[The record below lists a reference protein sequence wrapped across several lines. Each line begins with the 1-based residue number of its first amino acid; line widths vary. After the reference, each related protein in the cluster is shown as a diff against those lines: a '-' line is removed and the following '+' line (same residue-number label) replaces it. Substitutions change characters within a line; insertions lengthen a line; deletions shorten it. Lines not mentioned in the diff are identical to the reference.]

1 MLDIPLG
8 KACFCQDNVLNPCK
22 KNFLLMGCNST
33 TLIGQSHIWH
43 KAQAFAAVPSL
54 ASEPELSHAQV
65 GLTDSLLGDGQ
76 YGQTLLVSYHFSA
89 AS

>member
-1 MLDIPLG
+1 MAYL
-8 KACFCQDNVLNPCK
+8 AQ
-22 KNFLLMGCNST
+22 
-33 TLIGQSHIWH
+33 
-43 KAQAFAAVPSL
+43 AQAFAAVPSL